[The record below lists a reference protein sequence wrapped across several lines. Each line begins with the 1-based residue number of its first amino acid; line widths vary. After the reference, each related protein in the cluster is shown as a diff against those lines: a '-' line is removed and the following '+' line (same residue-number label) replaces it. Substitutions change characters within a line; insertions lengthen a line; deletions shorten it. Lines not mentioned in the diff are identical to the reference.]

1 MADEIRSPVERESPR
16 RFHSHKRSDSGST
29 LRSVTP
35 GASSAIPL
43 SYGTHLSLFVV
54 FDKSKKAGLIRVA
67 DSAVSEVKLG
77 EDGGP
82 QPPGLLY
89 SRDTFSSTIRA
100 ASVRQRSRS
109 SFDKWIVPVRCELPV
124 PGQGGLTRPVH
135 ILTRGKRTHVVP
147 CPLPSQTLASPPLHA
162 IFWKSHPEFVSPR
175 VILSENDHEQ
185 PLLQLVAFGENGI
198 EVQEMG
204 VSFMSIKGKGRAF
217 PDELIRAE
225 EALGGD
231 AGFLS
236 LGGNWDRLEQL
247 LNWQQGPMPSAASM
261 FSADSDMDSAD
272 VLERLKKEEG
282 IYGWCRKGPHDWR
295 IFWVGGNSGDGSG
308 EEKVYSGGIY
318 GILDVWTD

>member
-1 MADEIRSPVERESPR
+1 MRSPLEGESPR
-16 RFHSHKRSDSGST
+16 LFQSHRRSNSGST
-29 LRSVTP
+29 LRGVTP

-54 FDKSKKAGLIRVA
+54 FDKKAGWIRLA
-67 DSAVSEVKLG
+67 DSAVGEVELG

-89 SRDTFSSTIRA
+89 SRDTFSSTMSA
-100 ASVRQRSRS
+100 ASVRQRSRL
-109 SFDKWIVPVRCELPV
+109 SFDIRESTAKWIVPVRCELPV
-124 PGQGGLTRPVH
+124 PGQGGLTQPVH

-147 CPLPSQTLASPPLHA
+147 CPLPSQTSASPPLHA
-162 IFWKSHPEFVSPR
+162 VFWKAHPKFVSPR
-175 VILSENDHEQ
+175 VILSGNDHEQ

-225 EALGGD
+225 EDLGGD

-236 LGGNWDRLEQL
+236 LGGNWDRLEQVL
-247 LNWQQGPMPSAASM
+247 SWQQGPMPSAASV

-282 IYGWCRKGPHDWR
+282 IYGWCRKGLQDWR
-295 IFWVGGNSGDGSG
+295 IFWVGGNSGVNGSG

-318 GILDVWTD
+318 G

>member
-1 MADEIRSPVERESPR
+1 MRSPLEGESPR
-16 RFHSHKRSDSGST
+16 LFQSHRRSNSGST
-29 LRSVTP
+29 LRGVTP

-54 FDKSKKAGLIRVA
+54 FDKKASWIRLA
-67 DSAVSEVKLG
+67 DSAVGEVELG

-82 QPPGLLY
+82 QPPGLLH
-89 SRDTFSSTIRA
+89 SRDTFSSTMSA
-100 ASVRQRSRS
+100 ASVRQRSRL
-109 SFDKWIVPVRCELPV
+109 SFDIRESVAKWIVPVRCELPV
-124 PGQGGLTRPVH
+124 PGQGGLTQPVH

-147 CPLPSQTLASPPLHA
+147 CPLPSQTPASPPLHA
-162 IFWKSHPEFVSPR
+162 VFWKSHPKFVSPR
-175 VILSENDHEQ
+175 VILSENDHQQ

-225 EALGGD
+225 EDLGGD

-236 LGGNWDRLEQL
+236 LGGNWDRLEQVL
-247 LNWQQGPMPSAASM
+247 SWQQGPMPSAASV
-261 FSADSDMDSAD
+261 FSADSDMDSTD

-282 IYGWCRKGPHDWR
+282 IYGWCRKGLQDWR
-295 IFWVGGNSGDGSG
+295 IFWVGGNSGVNGSG
-308 EEKVYSGGIY
+308 EDKVYSGGIY
-318 GILDVWTD
+318 G

>member
-1 MADEIRSPVERESPR
+1 MRSPLEGESPR
-16 RFHSHKRSDSGST
+16 RFHSHRRSNSAST
-29 LRSVTP
+29 LRGVVP

-54 FDKSKKAGLIRVA
+54 FDKKAGWIRLA
-67 DSAVSEVKLG
+67 DSAVGEVELG

-89 SRDTFSSTIRA
+89 SSNTFSSTMSA
-100 ASVRQRSRS
+100 ASVRQRSRL
-109 SFDKWIVPVRCELPV
+109 SFDIRESVAKWIVPVRCELPV
-124 PGQGGLTRPVH
+124 PGQGGLTQPVH

-147 CPLPSQTLASPPLHA
+147 CPLPSQTSAAPPLHA
-162 IFWKSHPEFVSPR
+162 VFWKSHPKFVSPR
-175 VILSENDHEQ
+175 VILSENDHQQ
-185 PLLQLVAFGENGI
+185 PLLQLVAFSENGI

-225 EALGGD
+225 EDLGGD

-236 LGGNWDRLEQL
+236 LGGNWDRLEQVL
-247 LNWQQGPMPSAASM
+247 SWQQGPMSSAASV
-261 FSADSDMDSAD
+261 FSAESDMDSAD

-282 IYGWCRKGPHDWR
+282 IYGWCRKGLQDWR
-295 IFWVGGNSGDGSG
+295 IFWVGGNSGVNGSG
-308 EEKVYSGGIY
+308 EEQVYSGGIY
-318 GILDVWTD
+318 S